1 MHTELTIRRS
11 RARNFVRFVPLSI
24 CIIDLTISPVHQLKI
39 ARPTVLFAHPDNVPI
54 ALDTIGQL
62 GLSRSQLVLLEDASA
77 ARDASA
83 LPTVHSLIHDSEH
96 DKFAP
101 YVEHRFE
108 AGEARTAVAFLC
120 FSSGTTGLP
129 KVRGF

>member
-1 MHTELTIRRS
+1 MT
-11 RARNFVRFVPLSI
+11 A
-24 CIIDLTISPVHQLKI
+24 LTISAVHQLKI
-39 ARPTVLFAHPDNVPI
+39 ARPTVLFAHPDNLPI

-62 GLSRSQLVLLEDASA
+62 GLSQPQLVLLEDASA
-77 ARDASA
+77 ARGTAA
-83 LPTVHSLIHDSEH
+83 LPTVDSLIHDAEH

-101 YVEHRFE
+101 YVEHRFK

-129 KVRGF
+129 KVRDFCVPE